1 MKHVKDTCESVIGS
15 DIFMLEFDWLFQIE
29 ILHHT
34 NKIHLAFLI
43 KKKSK
48 ATAPCVVYSIIFTPR

>member
-1 MKHVKDTCESVIGS
+1 MKHVKDTYESLIDS

-34 NKIHLAFLI
+34 KQN
-43 KKKSK
+43 S
-48 ATAPCVVYSIIFTPR
+48 PSIFN